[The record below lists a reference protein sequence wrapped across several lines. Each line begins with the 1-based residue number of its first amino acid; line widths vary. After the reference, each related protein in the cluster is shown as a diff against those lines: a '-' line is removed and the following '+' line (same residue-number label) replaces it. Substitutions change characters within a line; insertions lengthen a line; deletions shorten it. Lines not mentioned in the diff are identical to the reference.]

1 MDFPDINYLAVLVAA
16 LAMFV
21 IGAAWYTPLLFA
33 KAWMKELGLKKED
46 FAKQNMLKTFGGS
59 FLLMLVMSFNLA
71 AFFGP
76 EVDWQ
81 AGMIYGALTGI
92 GWVAAAIGRVPP
104 VQMDYLLRKYCS
116 LPYKGSCK
124 LISFRHGIRKA
135 ALLDLKNLL

>member
-1 MDFPDINYLAVLVAA
+1 MDFPNINYLAVLVAA

-76 EVDWQ
+76 EVDWK

-92 GWVAAAIGRVPP
+92 GWVAAAIGINYIYER
-104 VQMDYLLRKYCS
+104 RSFKIW
-116 LPYKGSCK
+116 
-124 LISFRHGIRKA
+124 LINAGYMAVSFTVMGAILGAWH
-135 ALLDLKNLL
+135 

>member
-92 GWVAAAIGRVPP
+92 GWVAAAIGINYIYER
-104 VQMDYLLRKYCS
+104 RS
-116 LPYKGSCK
+116 IK
-124 LISFRHGIRKA
+124 LWLINAGYMAVSFTVMGAILGAWH
-135 ALLDLKNLL
+135 